1 MGVEG
6 FLGSDTVDLRERVC
20 RDGTEE
26 QRVQWLPRATSSE
39 RLASSSVGSSVG
51 RHHQRVDDFTSRRG
65 TQTRNASWC
74 HVPIVERH
82 STSSRDLVDLVDLI
96 DLIVIIVIITEVRID
111 ARARLSAPRV
121 RTSQRG
127 VTKPLRFHASEW
139 FHVLDRS
146 LGSPRPPR
154 RRVSF
159 GDVV

>member
-6 FLGSDTVDLRERVC
+6 FLGSDTVDPRERVC

-39 RLASSSVGSSVG
+39 RMASSSVGSSVG
-51 RHHQRVDDFTSRRG
+51 RHHQRVDDLTSRRG

-82 STSSRDLVDLVDLI
+82 STFSRDLVDLI
-96 DLIVIIVIITEVRID
+96 DLVVIITEVTID
-111 ARARLSAPRV
+111 ARARLSAPQV

-139 FHVLDRS
+139 FHVFDRS
-146 LGSPRPPR
+146 LRSARPPR

>member
-1 MGVEG
+1 MGVKG
-6 FLGSDTVDLRERVC
+6 SLGSDTVDLRERVC

-39 RLASSSVGSSVG
+39 RLACSSVG

-65 TQTRNASWC
+65 TQTRIASWC

-82 STSSRDLVDLVDLI
+82 STFSRGLVDLVA
-96 DLIVIIVIITEVRID
+96 IITEVTID
-111 ARARLSAPRV
+111 ARARLSVPRV

-127 VTKPLRFHASEW
+127 VTKPLR

>member
-6 FLGSDTVDLRERVC
+6 FLGSDTVDPRERVC

-39 RLASSSVGSSVG
+39 RMASSSVGSSVG

-65 TQTRNASWC
+65 TQTRIASWC

-82 STSSRDLVDLVDLI
+82 STFSRGLVDLVA
-96 DLIVIIVIITEVRID
+96 IITEVTID
-111 ARARLSAPRV
+111 ARARLSAPQV

-127 VTKPLRFHASEW
+127 VTKPLR